1 MKRFLVR
8 RQVHALGAVL
18 TLAAVLMA
26 GCGEDDPTTAPGTTT
41 STATATQAPSGTATA
56 SGTPAPAD
64 DLRLQF
70 PADVQPLLADAPD
83 ALVAALWEVRQQGPG
98 EIVFAD
104 FGGET
109 HAVKRQVFI
118 EEWEKIT
125 GWTSQSAPFTGIEP
139 PDFETKMEAG
149 EPEWDVIESA
159 SDRVLIFGPKGYLE
173 PIDYS
178 IFPVDQWPEGV
189 YQGEFA
195 VGQYNGSTLGVYNTE
210 VWPDP
215 ATAPQSISDIF
226 DKEKFPGKR
235 CLWGFALEYDL
246 EFALLADGV
255 PPEDVFQVMTTE
267 EGRERAFAKMDTIRE
282 DTVFIETGAES
293 VQFILDGQCDLGL
306 TWNGRPAARLKAE
319 PELPLKAI
327 HQGAIAWTSPWV
339 FPKGAKGGRAA
350 QTLVA
355 YSMLPRNECENLN
368 SNGYGILMDVP
379 PFPDCLEPF
388 AAENAARPDVAALF
402 FDEPKVELRVGVTEV
417 LSEEF
422 NAWLTSGQ

>member
-26 GCGEDDPTTAPGTTT
+26 GCGEDDPTAAPNTPTGTTT
-41 STATATQAPSGTATA
+41 ATQSPSGTATS

-70 PADVQPLLADAPD
+70 PADVQPLIADAPD

-210 VWPDP
+210 IWPDP

-319 PELPLKAI
+319 PDLPLKAI
-327 HQGAIAWTSPWV
+327 HKGAIAWTSPWV

-388 AAENAARPDVAALF
+388 AADNAARPAEAALF
-402 FDEPKVELRVGVTEV
+402 WDEDKVKLRVSITDA